1 MRRRCCRRASDHV
14 SSHGGAKEVDEDRS
28 GAQDPGTQGD
38 DLIYS
43 ATALLDTGFI
53 VFDRDDRIVMCNQ
66 RYRELYAAV
75 SDYLKPGTSFIE
87 IITAYAETLPGFDS
101 EADKQAWIEARI
113 EHHRNPSQPF
123 DQQVRDGSWIR
134 VFDQKLPGGDTVG
147 LRVDVTES
155 KRIEAE
161 LENAQRIAHVGSWNW
176 DVKHDRLISCTR
188 EYARILGVSIDEIY
202 AHLDRQMEDYMHPDD
217 VERVS
222 RDYRRYEKIGQ
233 GYEIEYRILR
243 PDGEVRYVV
252 ERGDPP
258 TFHDDGVLEQ
268 HGTLQDITDRKLQE
282 FDRLKSDELLEAAI
296 ENMPCGFLV
305 IDADGNIERFNRKFA
320 DLYPEQLECIREG
333 VAFRDILERG
343 IEAGVYRG
351 ARADPDGWL
360 EQSLQRHNSE
370 DTEFIEH
377 LADGRSIQIALR
389 QLPNGSR
396 VGMHVDV
403 TELQQARKAAEE
415 ANAAKSEFLAS
426 MSHELRTPMHGILSF
441 TDLGLKRLETLS
453 QEKLR
458 SYFENIKVS
467 GDRLLYLLND
477 LLELSRLEA
486 GRMTFELAPINLA
499 DLVDACIVEQNLR
512 LAEKDL
518 HCRVERP
525 ADGAVCVCDRNRM
538 LQVITNILSNAIK
551 FSPAGAEILVRL
563 ETRENLC
570 RMRVSD
576 KGAGIPPTD
585 LDQVF
590 EKFYQS
596 QNSRKVPGGTGLG
609 LAICREIV
617 ELLGGRI
624 WAENNDVEG
633 ASILLELPTRQG
645 WRV

>member
-1 MRRRCCRRASDHV
+1 MDDNRR
-14 SSHGGAKEVDEDRS
+14 GVDNP
-28 GAQDPGTQGD
+28 ATQGHE
-38 DLIYS
+38 LIYT
-43 ATALLDTGFI
+43 AAALLDTGFI
-53 VFDRDDRIVMCNQ
+53 VFDSDDRMVMCNQ
-66 RYRELYAAV
+66 RYRELYADVAEF
-75 SDYLKPGTSFIE
+75 LQPGASFAE
-87 IITAYAETLPGFDS
+87 ITAAYAETLSGFDN
-101 EADKQAWIEARI
+101 ETDKRTWIEARV

-176 DVKHDRLISCTR
+176 DVKHDRLNSCSQ
-188 EYARILGVSIDEIY
+188 EYARILGVPMGEIH
-202 AHLDRQMEDYMHPDD
+202 AHLERQMEENIHPDD
-217 VERVS
+217 VERVA
-222 RDYRRYEKIGQ
+222 REYRRYEESGE

-243 PDGEVRYVV
+243 PDGELRYVV

-258 TFHDDGVLEQ
+258 SFHDDGVLEQ
-268 HGTLQDITDRKLQE
+268 HGTLQDITERKLQE

-296 ENMPCGFLV
+296 ENVPCGFLV
-305 IDADGNIERFNRKFA
+305 VDADGNIERFNRKFA
-320 DLYPEQLECIREG
+320 DLYPEQFQSIREG
-333 VAFRDILERG
+333 VAFRNFLERG
-343 IEAGVYRG
+343 IEAGVYRD

-360 EQSLQRHNSE
+360 EQRLQRHNSE

-453 QEKLR
+453 HEKLR
-458 SYFENIKVS
+458 DYLENIKVS
-467 GDRLLYLLND
+467 GNRLLYLLND

-486 GRMTFELAPINLA
+486 GRMSFDLAPINLA

-518 HCRVERP
+518 RCRVESP
-525 ADGAVCVCDRNRM
+525 ADGAVCVCDRNRV
-538 LQVITNILSNAIK
+538 LQVITNILANAIK
-551 FSPAGAEILVRL
+551 FSPEGAEILVRL
-563 ETRENLC
+563 EIREETC
-570 RMRVSD
+570 RIGVTD
-576 KGAGIPPTD
+576 AGAGIPPAD
-585 LDQVF
+585 LDRIF

-596 QNSRKVPGGTGLG
+596 ADSRKLPGGTGLG

-617 ELLGGRI
+617 ELHGGRI
-624 WAENNDVEG
+624 WAENNSGEG
-633 ASILLELPTRQG
+633 ASILLEFPTRQG